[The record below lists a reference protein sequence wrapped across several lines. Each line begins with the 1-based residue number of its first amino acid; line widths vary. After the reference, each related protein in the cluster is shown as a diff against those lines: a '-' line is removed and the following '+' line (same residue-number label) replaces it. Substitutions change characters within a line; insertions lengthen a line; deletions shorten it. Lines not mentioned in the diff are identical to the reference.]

1 MTTKETK
8 EKVLNL
14 LKNYER
20 LLMEN
25 HALRC
30 MFSTAN
36 DARVRDT
43 WEQTLE
49 EVLVETNARAL
60 FAAKFAPLYARI
72 SADLDQTEALD
83 LLLKMPVSGQP
94 N

>member
-1 MTTKETK
+1 MTTK

-20 LLMEN
+20 LVLEN
-25 HALRC
+25 HAFRIML
-30 MFSTAN
+30 STVN
-36 DARVRDT
+36 DARLRDT

-49 EVLVETNARAL
+49 EVLVETNARAIV
-60 FAAKFAPLYARI
+60 AAKFAPLYAQI

-83 LLLKMPVSGQP
+83 LLLKMPVSGRP